1 MGSPTI
7 LSVSQ
12 WGGAKLGTHR
22 DSESGAEG
30 LSGVCVSDNEV
41 EEDHRHGGLDRFD
54 LPKCNTLCPPSVYC
68 HVP

>member
-1 MGSPTI
+1 
-7 LSVSQ
+7 
-12 WGGAKLGTHR
+12 LGTHR

-41 EEDHRHGGLDRFD
+41 EEDHRYGGLDRFD
-54 LPKCNTLCPPSVYC
+54 LPKCNTLRPPSVYC